1 MSSTRSFLHN
11 TLISFT
17 AALAL
22 LSVAGPGLN
31 AHDDSMPGNG
41 QVPPHARDTMRA
53 FAREHHHDENL
64 TAMSITSCVGG
75 MADVYP
81 CSNVDLMA
89 FLPLSQ
95 MGGGNGN
102 DIWGWTDPAD
112 GKEYAIM
119 GLTNGTAFIDIT
131 DPVNPVYFGRLPP
144 HPGVSN
150 SSWRDIKV
158 HENHAFIGS
167 EALGSGMQVFDLTE
181 LRDGPSLVTDFVET
195 FHYTGFSTSHNIVIN
210 EDSGYAYGVGTN
222 NGSCGRG
229 ITFVDISIPTNP
241 VHAGCFAD
249 DGYTHDAQCVTYA
262 GPDTEHLGKEI
273 CFAYNEDT
281 LTIVDVTNKSAPVQL
296 SRTGYTERGY
306 THQGWLTD
314 DHAFVLMDDE
324 TDEKNIEVV
333 TNTRTL
339 LWDVQNLDNPVY
351 FADYIGPATSIDHNQ
366 YVVGDYSY
374 QANYRSGLRILDI
387 SDIANGNLA
396 EVGFFD
402 IYPSSDSANFNG
414 AWSVYPFFASGNVV
428 VSGIEQGLYIL
439 RPNFG
444 TPNDPPQVS
453 IITPVDDDPTPLSW
467 FVPVR
472 IDATDTE
479 DAAGSLTVEWNVDGG
494 AWQPAGWDG
503 AEYSANWDT
512 TSVLDG
518 AHVVNARAIDSV
530 LNEGSDASNVIVE
543 SGGSPGTV
551 DAVKPSTVDAVNV
564 SIDPGNGNRN
574 TGEAV
579 IAVTDG
585 DGDPL
590 DGVAIDGTFS
600 GGWNGMRNGTTDG
613 NGLLLLKTPR
623 VKNLSFVQFCV
634 DDASKPSL
642 GWDIAGSTICGDSD
656 GGGSAF
662 GTVAGRVTDVATDGI
677 SNAAVSTNSGQSTN
691 TDAFGDYSMA
701 NVPVDSHT
709 VSVTASGYESQ
720 NAPAIVPENDTT
732 IVEFTLTETPTGGS
746 GTVKGTVYSSTG
758 GKLSGVTLQVLGG
771 SSSLTNK
778 GGKYTIQNVSAG
790 LQTVTAIKTGYTSL
804 EQDVNVVAGGSVTLN
819 FTLIPE

>member
-1 MSSTRSFLHN
+1 MSSTRSFLHT

-64 TAMSITSCVGG
+64 TALSITSCVSGNAGG
-75 MADVYP
+75 YP

-89 FLPLSQ
+89 FLPLAQ
-95 MGGGNGN
+95 IGGGNGN

-119 GLTNGTAFIDIT
+119 GLTNGTAFIDIS
-131 DPVNPVYFGRLPP
+131 DPVNPVYYGHLPP
-144 HPGVSN
+144 HPGVNN

-158 HENHAFIGS
+158 YGNHAFIGS
-167 EALGSGMQVFDLTE
+167 EALGSGMQVMDLTQ
-181 LRDGPSLVTDFVET
+181 LRGGPSLIEPFVET

-210 EDSGYAYGVGTN
+210 EVSGYAYGVGTN
-222 NGSCGRG
+222 SGLCNRG
-229 ITFVDISIPTNP
+229 IEFVDISNPTNP
-241 VHAGCFAD
+241 VSAGCFAD
-249 DGYTHDAQCVTYA
+249 DGYTHDAQCVTYT
-262 GPDTEHLGKEI
+262 GPDSEHLGKEI

-281 LTIVDVTNKSAPVQL
+281 LTIVDVTNKAAPVQL
-296 SRTGYTERGY
+296 SRTTYTVRGY

-324 TDEKNIEVV
+324 TDEKNIAAV

-339 LWDVQNLDNPVY
+339 LWDVQDLDNPVY
-351 FADYIGPATSIDHNQ
+351 FADYIGPSTSIDHNQ
-366 YVVGDYSY
+366 YVVGDHSY
-374 QANYRSGLRILDI
+374 QANYRSGLRVLDI
-387 SDIANGNLA
+387 SDIANGNLT

-402 IYPSSDSANFNG
+402 IYPSSDSAQFNG

-444 TPNDPPQVS
+444 TPNNPPQAS
-453 IITPVDDDPTPLSW
+453 IITPVDNDPTALSGI
-467 FVPVR
+467 VPVR

-479 DAAGSLTVEWNVDGG
+479 DAAGSLTVEWNVDDG
-494 AWQPAGWDG
+494 AWQPADWDG
-503 AEYSANWDT
+503 VEYIAEWDT
-512 TSVLDG
+512 TSVMDG
-518 AHVVNARAIDSV
+518 AYVVTARAIDSV
-530 LNEGSDASNVIVE
+530 PSEGSDASNVIVE
-543 SGGSPGTV
+543 NGSPEF
-551 DAVKPSTVDAVNV
+551 TVDAVNV
-564 SIDPGNGNRN
+564 SIASGNGNRN

-579 IAVTDG
+579 ITVTDG

-590 DGVAIDGTFS
+590 DGVAISGTFS
-600 GGWNGMRNGTTDG
+600 GGYDGSRGGTTDG
-613 NGLLLLKTPR
+613 DGLLLLKTPK
-623 VKNLSFVQFCV
+623 VKNLGFVQFCV
-634 DDASKPSL
+634 DSATKSGW
-642 GWDIAGSTICGDSD
+642 GWDIDDSVICGDSD

-677 SNAAVSTNSGQSTN
+677 SNAAVSTDSGQSTN

-701 NVPVDSHT
+701 NVPVGSRT
-709 VSVTASGYESQ
+709 VSATASGYESQ
-720 NAPAIVPENDTT
+720 NAPASVTEGITT
-732 IVEFTLTETPTGGS
+732 PVDFTLSETPTGGS
-746 GTVKGTVYSSTG
+746 GTIRGKVKSSAG
-758 GKLSGVTLQVLGG
+758 GNLSGVTLQVLGG
-771 SSSLTNK
+771 SSSLSNG

-790 LQTVTAIKTGYTSL
+790 LQTVTASKDGYDDL

-819 FTLIPE
+819 FTLIPQ